1 MPRAPLLTRRRV
13 LLGVGVTVVG
23 AGIDAFGVEPRWLDV
38 TRHEVVVAKLPLALE
53 GLRIVQI
60 TDAHLHGL
68 GRTES
73 AILDAIDHAAPQ
85 LVVLTGDLVDHV
97 DRLDDL
103 AQLCL
108 ELNSRGT
115 RVLATLGNWEHWGAI
130 PLAQLAKVYANSGA
144 QLLIDEW
151 LVHDGLAIYAS
162 DDSTGGR
169 PRAIVAG
176 PAAPIEVLLTHSPAF
191 TDDALAPARPF
202 SLCLAGHTH
211 GGQIRAGSVAPF
223 VPPGSGRFVAGWY
236 ETEMGPLYV
245 SRGTGTSIVPA
256 RFCCRPE
263 LPVFELV
270 RG

>member
-1 MPRAPLLTRRRV
+1 MPRTPLLTRRRV
-13 LLGVGVTVVG
+13 LQGVGITAVV
-23 AGIDAFGVEPRWLDV
+23 AGIDAFGVEPRWLQVD
-38 TRHEVVVAKLPLALE
+38 RHEVAIPKLPLALE

-68 GRTES
+68 GHTES
-73 AILDAIDHAAPQ
+73 AILAAIDDAAPQ

-97 DRLDDL
+97 DRLGDL
-103 AQLCL
+103 AQLCR
-108 ELNSRGT
+108 ELSSRGA
-115 RVLATLGNWEHWGAI
+115 RVLATLGNWEHWGQI
-130 PLAQLAKVYANSGA
+130 PRAQLADVYARSGVK
-144 QLLIDEW
+144 LLVDEW

-162 DDSTGGR
+162 DDSTGGS
-169 PRAIVAG
+169 PRAITAS
-176 PAAPIEVLLTHSPAF
+176 PAAPVELLLTHSPAF
-191 TDDALAPARPF
+191 TDEAAAPARPF

-211 GGQIRAGSVAPF
+211 GGQIRAGSLAPF

>member
-13 LLGVGVTVVG
+13 LQGVGVTAVV
-23 AGIDAFGVEPRWLDV
+23 AGIDAFGVEPRWLQVD
-38 TRHEVVVAKLPLALE
+38 RHTVAIPKLPLALE
-53 GLRIVQI
+53 GMRIVQI

-68 GRTES
+68 GHTES
-73 AILDAIDHAAPQ
+73 AILAAIDDAAPQ

-97 DRLDDL
+97 DRLGDL

-108 ELNSRGT
+108 ELSSRGV
-115 RVLATLGNWEHWGAI
+115 RVIATLGNWEHWGEI
-130 PLAQLAKVYANSGA
+130 PRARLADVYARSGA
-144 QLLIDEW
+144 QLLVDEW

-162 DDSTGGR
+162 DDSTGGSPR
-169 PRAIVAG
+169 PIAAG
-176 PAAPIEVLLTHSPAF
+176 PDAPVELLLTHSPAF
-191 TDDALAPARPF
+191 TDDAIPTERPF

-211 GGQIRAGSVAPF
+211 GGQIRAGSLTPF

-236 ETEMGPLYV
+236 ETAMGPLYV

-263 LPVFELV
+263 LPIFELV